1 MGESRDP
8 GLKIIR
14 ELLSNYYSK
23 VDLILPENYMLREF
37 AFQPFNSRSYVRHL
51 SFQSL
56 ASLRDFLREKT
67 PKQAYYSTAI
77 YRDPAAERMEDKGWL
92 GSEIMF
98 DIDVDHIKGC
108 NPTCVDEDGVCLI
121 NDTCI
126 ELGKEHLFRL
136 IDVLVN
142 DFGFNRSEL
151 LIYFT
156 GNRGFHTVVQTKDE
170 DWLTLGSGGRRELI
184 DYVRGV
190 GLNLKLLMP
199 RGKGVVPTPPT
210 PSDGGWRGR
219 LGRLG
224 VGIDELVRD
233 NEVLSRASV
242 EVDELVTQDISR
254 LVRIPKSINGKSGL
268 PSVILR
274 NDSEISSFELR
285 VGISPFKGYA
295 LIRPSVSTGEL
306 EVLGVKVRLT
316 RDVLMKVELP
326 VALFLSLNELAS
338 IVKLL

>member
-1 MGESRDP
+1 MKGGHDPTIKIVRD
-8 GLKIIR
+8 
-14 ELLSNYYSK
+14 LLGNYYSRA
-23 VDLILPENYMLREF
+23 DLVLPENYMLREF
-37 AFQPFNSRSYVRHL
+37 AFQLFNSKSYVRHI

-56 ASLRDFLREKT
+56 ASLRDFLKEKV
-67 PKQAYYSTAI
+67 PRQAYYSTAM

-108 NPTCVDEDGVCLI
+108 NPVCVEGAEACLI
-121 NDTCI
+121 NNECI

-142 DFGFNRSEL
+142 DFGFNRNEL

-156 GNRGFHTVVQTKDE
+156 GNRGFHTIVQTRDE
-170 DWLTLGSGGRRELI
+170 DWLTLDSTGRRELI
-184 DYVRGV
+184 DYVKGT
-190 GLNLKLLMP
+190 GLNPRFLLLQ
-199 RGKGVVPTPPT
+199 GKGVVPVPPA
-210 PSDGGWRGR
+210 PHDGGWRGR

-224 VGIDELVRD
+224 LSIDKLKD
-233 NEVLSRASV
+233 TSEVISRASV

-254 LVRIPKSINGKSGL
+254 LIRIPKSINGKSGL

-274 NDSEISSFELR
+274 NDSEISAFKL
-285 VGISPFKGYA
+285 GTDLSPFKGWA
-295 LIRPSVSTGEL
+295 LIKPSTSSGEL
-306 EVLGVKVRLT
+306 EVLGTKVRLA
-316 RDVLMKVELP
+316 RDILTKVELP
-326 VALFLSLNELAS
+326 VALFLALNNLAS